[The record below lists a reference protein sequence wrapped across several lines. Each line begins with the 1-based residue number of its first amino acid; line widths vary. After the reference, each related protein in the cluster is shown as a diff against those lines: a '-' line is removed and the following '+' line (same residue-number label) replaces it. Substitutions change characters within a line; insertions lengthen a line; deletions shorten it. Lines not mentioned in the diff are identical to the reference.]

1 MTINFDRPVEL
12 LIIGGGIAGLSAAFE
27 AKKRGTSFVLVE
39 AQPQLGGII
48 HTESESGFTIDA
60 GPDAILAQK
69 PAGIQ
74 LCQELGLTDRLMST
88 KPPRTAFV
96 MRSGNLYPLPEASVL
111 GIPTKWAPFVASSL
125 LSTIGKTRMSLDL
138 VIPRNL
144 STMDESIASFF
155 GRRFGPEAVSYLA
168 EPLLAGIHA
177 GNVDRLSVDALFP
190 NLRDAER
197 KYGSVIRA
205 YRKTRR
211 NIKTDGPFRS
221 LPGGIGELIDTLIKA
236 LPNGNLK
243 CNTPV
248 ISIEHGQSFAV
259 RVKSGR
265 NIEAHQI
272 ILATPA
278 HVTSRLIEPVDQEL
292 ARLCGEIPYQSTVT
306 VFLSYPRKSV
316 AHPLLGSGFVVPRI
330 ERNSNLMAATW
341 VSSKWE
347 HRVPNNQVLIR
358 GFMGGS
364 RAPGMID
371 REDGELIQTCHG
383 ELSKILGINTTPNFV
398 KLYRWRQ
405 ATAQYEV
412 GHLKRLSK
420 IERCLRRFPGLH
432 LTGSGYRGTG
442 IPDCVADGRNVATKA
457 ISALTNRNEITVNSN
472 SET

>member
-1 MTINFDRPVEL
+1 MSTKFDRPVEL

-27 AKKRGTSFVLVE
+27 AKKRGVSFVLVE
-39 AQPQLGGII
+39 AKPQFGGII
-48 HTESESGFTIDA
+48 RTESENGFTIDA
-60 GPDAILAQK
+60 GPDAILTQK

-74 LCQELGLTDRLMST
+74 LCQELGLSDRLMST

-96 MRSGNLYPLPEASVL
+96 MRNGSLHPLPEASVL
-111 GIPTKWAPFVASSL
+111 GIPTRLVPFAASSL
-125 LSTIGKTRMSLDL
+125 LSPTGKTRMSLDL
-138 VIPRNL
+138 VIPGNR
-144 STMDESIASFF
+144 SSVDESIASFF
-155 GRRFGPEAVSYLA
+155 GRRFGREAVSYLA

-190 NLRDAER
+190 NLRNAER
-197 KYGSVIRA
+197 HHGSVIRA
-205 YRKTRR
+205 YRKARR

-221 LPGGIGELIDTLIKA
+221 LPGGIGELIDALIKA
-236 LPNGNLK
+236 LPNGKLK

-248 ISIEHGQSFAV
+248 ISIEHGPSFVV
-259 RVKSGR
+259 RVRSGR
-265 NIEAHQI
+265 DIEARQI

-278 HVTSRLIEPVDQEL
+278 HVASKLIAPINQEL
-292 ARLCGEIPYQSTVT
+292 ARLCGEIPYESTVT

-330 ERNSNLMAATW
+330 EHNSSLMAATW

-364 RAPGMID
+364 RAPDMID
-371 REDGELIQTCHG
+371 REDGELIRTCHE
-383 ELSKILGINTTPNFV
+383 ELSKILGINTTPNLV
-398 KLYRWRQ
+398 KLYRWRR

-412 GHLKRLSK
+412 GHLKRLNK
-420 IERCLRRFPGLH
+420 IERCLRRLPGLH
-432 LTGSGYRGTG
+432 LTGSGYRGVG

-457 ISALTNRNEITVNSN
+457 ISSLTNLSEITVKPDR
-472 SET
+472 ET